1 MIEVLSWNIQC
12 GLGVDGRH
20 DLTRIAETIRAL
32 GDPDVVCLQ
41 EVCRFMPAL
50 DGEGADQVAAFERL
64 FPEHEALFGPGLE
77 WRPAPGGGYQQIG
90 NLILSRLAVESV
102 SRHVL
107 PRPAHQGVK
116 HMQRQALEVTLRAGR
131 SAFRVMT
138 THLEYHSERQRRAQV
153 ERLRALQREALDNLA
168 APPLPVAEGPYA
180 PLPRP
185 ADCVL
190 CGDFNLMVDDE
201 EYRLMLAEDGGAG
214 ALFRDAWTIARAGEP
229 HAPTCGQFDRQQ
241 WPQGPHCRDFFFVTP
256 GLAGALEAYEVDVAT
271 AASDH
276 QPLALWLEVA

>member
-20 DLTRIAETIRAL
+20 DLVRIAGTVRAL
-32 GDPDVVCLQ
+32 GDPDVICLQ

-50 DGEGADQVAAFERL
+50 DGEGADQVAALARL
-64 FPEHEALFGPGLE
+64 FPSYEALFGPGLE
-77 WRPAPGGGYQQIG
+77 WRPAPAGDYRQIG
-90 NLILSRLAVESV
+90 NLILSRLPVESV

-116 HMQRQALEVTLRAGR
+116 HMQRQALEVTLRVGE
-131 SAFRVMT
+131 SSFRVMT
-138 THLEYHSERQRRAQV
+138 THLEFHSERQRRAQV
-153 ERLRALQREALDNLA
+153 ERLRVLQREALDNHA

-180 PLPRP
+180 QLPRP

-190 CGDFNLMVDDE
+190 CGDFNLVVDDE

-214 ALFRDAWTIARAGEP
+214 PLFRDAWTLARGDEP
-229 HAPTCGQFDRQQ
+229 HQPTCGLFDREQ

-256 GLAGALEAYEVDVAT
+256 GLAPALAAFAVDVAT

-276 QPLALWLEVA
+276 QPLSLRLDIA